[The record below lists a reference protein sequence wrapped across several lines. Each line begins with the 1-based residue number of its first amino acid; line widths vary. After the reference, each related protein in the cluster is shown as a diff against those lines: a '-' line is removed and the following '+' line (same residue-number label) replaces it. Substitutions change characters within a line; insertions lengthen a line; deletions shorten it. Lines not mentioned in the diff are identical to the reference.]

1 MTVENL
7 ANVVMSE
14 LSYTNMWLVI
24 LAVVLFIAVGYLNYK
39 VKKQSEVI
47 NDMARE
53 LRYIRRHLK

>member
-7 ANVVMSE
+7 ANIVMSE

-24 LAVVLFIAVGYLNYK
+24 LAVVLFITVGYLNYK
-39 VKKQSEVI
+39 IKKQSEVI

>member
-7 ANVVMSE
+7 ANIVMSE

-39 VKKQSEVI
+39 IKKQSEVI

>member
-24 LAVVLFIAVGYLNYK
+24 LAVVLFITVGYLNYK
-39 VKKQSEVI
+39 IKKQSEVI